1 MSTGGTIAL
10 LDNTRCLRKA
20 YMTPRLIEA
29 LLAHVHVMTLST
41 REDVRAFIDSPPANL
56 IGIILSGGP
65 LCISDHIGV
74 ELYSCNIQLMLHFPT
89 VPVLGICFGFQ
100 VMGVVYGGV
109 INRIPCEVNGLKPIQ
124 VSEGGVLCEGGYR
137 GLVYANHCDQLVE
150 PPPRFKVTMWGP
162 DNSIE
167 GIEMQGGAC
176 RVGVQFH
183 PEGEKTTIFM
193 IENFV
198 RHCVQI

>member
-1 MSTGGTIAL
+1 MSIGTIAV

-20 YMTPRLIEA
+20 YMTPRLIKVLVE
-29 LLAHVHVMTLST
+29 AHVYVVTLST
-41 REDVRAFIDSPPANL
+41 REDVRAFIQSPPTDL
-56 IGIILSGGP
+56 FGIILSGGP

-74 ELYSCNIQLMLHFPT
+74 ELYSSNIQLMLHFPT
-89 VPVLGICFGFQ
+89 VPVMGICFGFQ

-109 INRIPCEVNGLKPIQ
+109 IGRTPHEVNGLKQIC
-124 VSEGGVLCEGGYR
+124 VVEVGVLCEGGYE
-137 GLVYANHCDQLVE
+137 GHVYANHCDHLVE
-150 PPPRFKVTMWGP
+150 PPPQFKVTMRGP
-162 DNSIE
+162 DDSVE

-183 PEGEKTTIFM
+183 PEGQESTVFM

-198 RHCVQI
+198 RHCVG